1 MAYFGENWN
10 DAESLRAYFI
20 AVRSIPRLFLWIA
33 LLAFGLVIPVFG
45 QTKLSRKQY
54 WDALTTA
61 NETASKIFPRK
72 QVYEETTFKDGK
84 TEFVES
90 GFFEYLAAE
99 KLRQVNRDTFNGKPR
114 SIEMIHVGDKFY
126 CRENNGKWK
135 SESQNCGPV
144 TLRALP
150 IPVSQNYSVEDALL
164 DGKKVQLFYSY
175 VTYRGWQPEQARNP
189 PLRFIE
195 DRFWLGADGAMI
207 RRESREGLVDSV
219 GLTYSR
225 VDQIEYSVKIR
236 SIKAPTK
243 L

>member
-1 MAYFGENWN
+1 MKVAASHNVE
-10 DAESLRAYFI
+10 I
-20 AVRSIPRLFLWIA
+20 RSILRRSAWLA
-33 LLAFGLVIPVFG
+33 LLAFALLTPILG
-45 QTKLSRKQY
+45 QTALSRKQY

-61 NETASKIFPRK
+61 NETASRIFPRQ
-72 QVYEETTFKDGK
+72 QVYEETTYKDGK
-84 TEFVES
+84 TELVTR
-90 GFFEYLAAE
+90 GVFEYLAAD

-135 SESQNCGPV
+135 SGSQNCGPM

-150 IPVSQNYSVEDALL
+150 IAVSQNYSVEDALL
-164 DGKKVQLFYSY
+164 NGKKVQLFYSY
-175 VTYRGWQPEQARNP
+175 VTHRGWQPEQTRNP

-207 RRESREGLVDSV
+207 KRESREGLVDSV

-225 VDQIEYSVKIR
+225 IDEIEYGVKVR